1 MPLRISC
8 PICKTTFNIGDE
20 LLGKRIRC
28 RHCQQTIQVAGPPK
42 PAQEQIVK
50 ITAAPPPAPAPAAQT
65 GRQPPPGAVS
75 ASRTPKT
82 AAMRPPTK
90 VDKMPPIRNKT
101 PDPARK
107 SSLPLMLIIGG
118 SAALA
123 LLLLG
128 CVGVSGYFYLRPP
141 RPARPVTIEQ
151 ALATAPPAATQPAE
165 VKKPEN
171 TPPEPALPAAP
182 SGTGGTAIP
191 PQVLQQIKEATVFVK
206 VQAGRDSG
214 SGSGFVM
221 HTQGETAYIV
231 TNHHVVTSEE
241 ELIRPGRVRPVRVV
255 VPVQIDLVFNS
266 GTPREHINRAEIVA
280 TDSERDLAVLKV
292 TGVKDM
298 PKAIDIGFKPQY
310 AELMPVLIFGFPF
323 GELLSAG
330 KGNPAITIHHGSV
343 SSIQLNDKGDMAVVQ
358 IEGAINPGNSGG
370 PVVDTQGHLV
380 GVAVKAIHGANI
392 GRAIPPDELTKMLY
406 GRVAA
411 ITLGWPKE
419 ASDKADM
426 TAEIRLIDPLN
437 QVKEVGLLYLP
448 AASTP
453 ADFRRDKDLGW
464 PALPGGTKVD
474 LKIDG
479 QKATGG
485 FTLPVKVPDG
495 PVITFQ
501 AMYVNGQ
508 GKTIYTQPGC
518 RRAPRPADVA
528 SKPPDPA
535 PPVPGVPPPPT
546 ANGASP
552 PNGWKDVGGG
562 FKKEAYFVWLPTD
575 GKIDDNESSMVSK
588 YGQIRVFRTV
598 CQRRDGS
605 LFAAGQIILPPQLTQ
620 EPPKVRQDFF
630 RDMFLDEVNGKLIAP
645 EKSIRMEL
653 MAGKEYLAETPTGI
667 ARYRVIGT
675 GVLVYRVLFVG
686 TKKQMES
693 KDIDAFFDSFRR
705 KPPTPDAAQPN
716 PNPAVPTPPAVPAQ
730 PGVLPPPPKVS
741 TSNDSVKGDAKDVMG
756 AVTTPVK
763 IRANILD
770 CMFWADNA
778 GTALWAIDG
787 GGTIFRISFPDLKV
801 TQKIELGRKCCWLA
815 PSAEGLIVSVEETEE
830 LWVLDPATFAVKKAI
845 KVPKIKRA
853 SSAANLSLAF
863 AHDGR
868 GVLQVDL
875 KTGALSTVSGHAWNP
890 TVSPDGKYLFT
901 QAGGENMAR
910 YVIRDGK
917 AIHEQTGPRIS
928 GSGSGPFVSP
938 DSKFVCLTA
947 YNGNAPSGGGI
958 YVYPVENIE
967 ARR

>member
-90 VDKMPPIRNKT
+90 VDKIPPLRNKS

-107 SSLPLMLIIGG
+107 SNLPLILILGG
-118 SAALA
+118 GAALA

-141 RPARPVTIEQ
+141 RPARPVSVDH
-151 ALATAPPAATQPAE
+151 LVATAPPAATQPVD
-165 VKKPEN
+165 VKKPDN
-171 TPPEPALPAAP
+171 NPPVPTPQPPDPGPALPVAP
-182 SGTGGTAIP
+182 SGTGGPAIP

-231 TNHHVVTSEE
+231 TNHHVVAAEE

-255 VPVQIDLVFNS
+255 VPVQVDLVFNS

-292 TGVKDM
+292 TGVKDL
-298 PKAIDIGFKPQY
+298 PRAIDIGFKPQY

-380 GVAVKAIHGANI
+380 GVAVKAIRGANI

-453 ADFRRDKDLGW
+453 ADFRRNKDLGW

-485 FTLPVKVPDG
+485 FTLPVKAPDG

-518 RRAPRPADVA
+518 RRARARRTWHPSPRTRPRP
-528 SKPPDPA
+528 DPEFRR
-535 PPVPGVPPPPT
+535 PQPTVPAHPT
-546 ANGASP
+546 A
-552 PNGWKDVGGG
+552 
-562 FKKEAYFVWLPTD
+562 
-575 GKIDDNESSMVSK
+575 GKM
-588 YGQIRVFRTV
+588 
-598 CQRRDGS
+598 
-605 LFAAGQIILPPQLTQ
+605 
-620 EPPKVRQDFF
+620 
-630 RDMFLDEVNGKLIAP
+630 
-645 EKSIRMEL
+645 
-653 MAGKEYLAETPTGI
+653 
-667 ARYRVIGT
+667 
-675 GVLVYRVLFVG
+675 
-686 TKKQMES
+686 
-693 KDIDAFFDSFRR
+693 
-705 KPPTPDAAQPN
+705 
-716 PNPAVPTPPAVPAQ
+716 
-730 PGVLPPPPKVS
+730 
-741 TSNDSVKGDAKDVMG
+741 
-756 AVTTPVK
+756 
-763 IRANILD
+763 
-770 CMFWADNA
+770 
-778 GTALWAIDG
+778 
-787 GGTIFRISFPDLKV
+787 
-801 TQKIELGRKCCWLA
+801 
-815 PSAEGLIVSVEETEE
+815 
-830 LWVLDPATFAVKKAI
+830 
-845 KVPKIKRA
+845 
-853 SSAANLSLAF
+853 SAAAS
-863 AHDGR
+863 R
-868 GVLQVDL
+868 
-875 KTGALSTVSGHAWNP
+875 KKPIS
-890 TVSPDGKYLFT
+890 
-901 QAGGENMAR
+901 
-910 YVIRDGK
+910 
-917 AIHEQTGPRIS
+917 S
-928 GSGSGPFVSP
+928 GSQPMG
-938 DSKFVCLTA
+938 K
-947 YNGNAPSGGGI
+947 
-958 YVYPVENIE
+958 
-967 ARR
+967 